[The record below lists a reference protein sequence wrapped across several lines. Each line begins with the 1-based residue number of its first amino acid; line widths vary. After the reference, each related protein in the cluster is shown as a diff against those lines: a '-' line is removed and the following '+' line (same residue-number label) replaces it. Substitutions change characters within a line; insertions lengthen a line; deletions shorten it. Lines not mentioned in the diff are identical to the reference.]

1 MTTELT
7 FLYNSDKPRHAVYR
21 CSCGRVCEKRKDHVK
36 SGNTRSCGHLAELTL
51 SRYQVQ
57 HGHALRQK
65 RTRTYKTWLA
75 MRRRCTDKN
84 SKDYKDYGAR
94 GITVCDRWQNSF
106 TAFLSDMGERPFG
119 KTLDRNDVFGNYEPA
134 NCTWASSKQ
143 QSENKRNS
151 KRMKS

>member
-1 MTTELT
+1 
-7 FLYNSDKPRHAVYR
+7 
-21 CSCGRVCEKRKDHVK
+21 
-36 SGNTRSCGHLAELTL
+36 
-51 SRYQVQ
+51 
-57 HGHALRQK
+57 
-65 RTRTYKTWLA
+65 